1 MAVQESAPA
10 SSGAIDPG
18 PVRTAAPH
26 PRRLRQFLRRPGT
39 LIFLAAFGLYVVVAA
54 LLVFRYSSFANDAQA
69 RTANAY
75 YVMFSRDPH
84 LAAIGFVWNPLPS
97 LSVMPVL
104 ALKVLWPALARRAFA
119 GNLVSAVFMA
129 GAVVEIV
136 AILRDLRAGWWLV
149 VVLTAGFA
157 LHPMIVLYGANGM
170 SEAIFLFTLLVCARH
185 LARWLGSGELRPLV
199 IAAIALAFAYLARNE
214 AAAAAG
220 AATLLVASVT
230 VVRTTGDRRYR
241 TMSAVVDATVFA
253 APFAVAF
260 VGWALASWII
270 VGHPF
275 EQFSSVYGTASQLR
289 VINASG
295 GAGPSGVG
303 HVVRQ
308 LVALVPLLP
317 VIAAMAAL
325 RTVRGRDPRGLGHVA
340 IFGAVV
346 VFAVVAALAG
356 QTLGSFRYSIALVP
370 LAVVLTGF
378 ALTPRAGQRRARHG
392 RHAGRLRLS
401 LGLAAALV
409 LVGTA
414 IPTTA
419 MAMANPRVGQEEAVD
434 LNFLFRSAR
443 SGPDDVTG
451 AQRYRSVE
459 TVTDYLDGKGLPAG
473 SVILD
478 TATPCVPFIVLR
490 SLRPRQFVVTNDR
503 DFAAILADPSTFGAR
518 YLLVPARGGYGD
530 LDALNR
536 AYPSLFADGAGF
548 ASLEHEFDGPGC
560 PVFRLY
566 RVAPHE

>member
-1 MAVQESAPA
+1 MSVQEAAPA
-10 SSGAIDPG
+10 SSSVIDLG
-18 PVRTAAPH
+18 PVRRAAAPPQE
-26 PRRLRQFLRRPGT
+26 PRRFLRRPGR
-39 LIFLAAFGLYVVVAA
+39 LIFLAAFGFYVVVAA

-97 LSVMPVL
+97 LSVIPVL

-129 GAVVEIV
+129 GAVVEV
-136 AILRDLRAGWWLV
+136 AAILRDLRARPWLV
-149 VVLTAGFA
+149 AVLTACFA

-170 SEAIFLFTLLVCARH
+170 SEAIFLFTLLVCARQ
-185 LARWLGSGELRPLV
+185 LALWLGSGELRPLV
-199 IAAIALAFAYLARNE
+199 MAAVALAFAYLARNE

-220 AATLLVASVT
+220 AAALLVATVT
-230 VVRTTGDRRYR
+230 LVRTPGDRRYR
-241 TMSAVVDATVFA
+241 TMTAVVDATVFA

-260 VGWALASWII
+260 VGWAVASWII

-295 GAGPSGVG
+295 GAGPLGPG

-308 LVALVPLLP
+308 LAALVPLLP
-317 VIAAMAAL
+317 VIAGMAAL
-325 RTVRGRDPRGLGHVA
+325 RTVRRRDPRSLAHVA

-346 VFAVVAALAG
+346 AFAVAAALAG
-356 QTLGSFRYSIALVP
+356 QTLGSFRYYIALVP

-378 ALTPRAGQRRARHG
+378 ALTPPAGERRA
-392 RHAGRLRLS
+392 HARRMRSS

-409 LVGTA
+409 LMGTA
-414 IPTTA
+414 IPA
-419 MAMANPRVGQEEAVD
+419 SAVAMANPRIGQEEAVD
-434 LNFLFRSAR
+434 LNFAFRSAR
-443 SGPDDVTG
+443 SGPDNVTG
-451 AQRYRSVE
+451 GQRYRSVS
-459 TVTDYLDGKGLPAG
+459 TIADYIDGKKLPTG

-490 SLRPRQFVVTNDR
+490 SLRPRQFVITNDR
-503 DFAAILADPSTFGAR
+503 DFAAVLADPPTFGAR

-536 AYPSLFADGAGF
+536 SYPSLFADGAGF
-548 ASLEHEFDGPGC
+548 ASLDHQFDGPGC
-560 PVFRLY
+560 PSFRFY

>member
-1 MAVQESAPA
+1 MAVHEAAPA
-10 SSGAIDPG
+10 SSGVIDLG
-18 PVRTAAPH
+18 PVRRRAAH
-26 PRRLRQFLRRPGT
+26 PQRLRFLRRPGT

-104 ALKVLWPALARRAFA
+104 AFKVLWPALAQRAFA
-119 GNLVSAVFMA
+119 GNLVSAAFMA

-136 AILRDLRAGWWLV
+136 AILRGHGAGPWLV
-149 VVLTAGFA
+149 VVLTACFA

-170 SEAIFLFTLLVCARH
+170 SEAIFLFTLLVCARQ
-185 LARWLGSGELRPLV
+185 LTRWLGSGELRPLV
-199 IAAIALAFAYLARNE
+199 MAAIALAFAYLARNE

-220 AATLLVASVT
+220 AATFVVAMVT

-260 VGWALASWII
+260 AGWAFASWII

-295 GAGPSGVG
+295 GTGPSGPG

-325 RTVRGRDPRGLGHVA
+325 RGVRGRDPRSLGHVA

-356 QTLGSFRYSIALVP
+356 QTLGSFRYYIALVP
-370 LAVVLTGF
+370 LAVVLTGV
-378 ALTPRAGQRRARHG
+378 ALTPRAVQRRARAG
-392 RHAGRLRLS
+392 RHGGCLRFS
-401 LGLAAALV
+401 LGLAAAMV
-409 LVGTA
+409 LMGTA
-414 IPTTA
+414 IPTSA
-419 MAMANPRVGQEEAVD
+419 MAMANPRIGQEEAVD
-434 LNFLFRSAR
+434 LNFAFRSAR
-443 SGPDDVTG
+443 SGPDVTG
-451 AQRYRSVE
+451 AQRFRSVS
-459 TVTDYLDGKGLPAG
+459 TMTDYLDGKRLPAG

-490 SLRPRQFVVTNDR
+490 SLRSRQFVITNDR
-503 DFAAILADPSTFGAR
+503 DFAAILADPATLGAW
-518 YLLVPARGGYGD
+518 YLLVPAKGGYGD

-548 ASLEHEFDGPGC
+548 ASLEHEFDGGGC

>member
-1 MAVQESAPA
+1 MPVQEAAPA
-10 SSGAIDPG
+10 SSGVIDLG
-18 PVRTAAPH
+18 PVRRTVAP
-26 PRRLRQFLRRPGT
+26 PQEPGRFLRRPGT
-39 LIFLAAFGLYVVVAA
+39 LIFLGAFGLYVAVAA

-129 GAVVEIV
+129 GAVVEV
-136 AILRDLRAGWWLV
+136 AAILRDLRARPWLV
-149 VVLTAGFA
+149 AVLTAGFA

-170 SEAIFLFTLLVCARH
+170 SEAIFLFTLLACARQ
-185 LARWLGSGELRPLV
+185 LALWLGSGELRPLV
-199 IAAIALAFAYLARNE
+199 MGAIALAFAYLARNE

-220 AATLLVASVT
+220 AATLLVATVT
-230 VVRTTGDRRYR
+230 LVRTPGDRRYR
-241 TMSAVVDATVFA
+241 TMTAVVDATVFA

-295 GAGPSGVG
+295 GAGPSGPG

-308 LVALVPLLP
+308 LAALVPLLP
-317 VIAAMAAL
+317 VTAGMAAL
-325 RTVRGRDPRGLGHVA
+325 ATVRRRDPRILAHVA

-346 VFAVVAALAG
+346 AFAVVAALAG
-356 QTLGSFRYSIALVP
+356 QTLGSFRYYIALVP
-370 LAVVLTGF
+370 LAVVFTGV
-378 ALTPRAGQRRARHG
+378 ALTSPAGERRA
-392 RHAGRLRLS
+392 HAGRLRSS

-409 LVGTA
+409 LMGTA
-414 IPTTA
+414 IPA
-419 MAMANPRVGQEEAVD
+419 SAVAMANPRIGQEEAVD
-434 LNFLFRSAR
+434 LNFVFRSAI
-443 SGPDDVTG
+443 SGADNVTG
-451 AQRYRSVE
+451 AERYRSVS
-459 TVTDYLDGKGLPAG
+459 TISDYIDGKRLPAG

-490 SLRPRQFVVTNDR
+490 SLRPRQFVITNDR
-503 DFAAILADPSTFGAR
+503 DFAAVLADPPTFGAR
-518 YLLVPARGGYGD
+518 YLLVPAKGGYGD

-536 AYPSLFADGAGF
+536 SYPSLFADGAGI
-548 ASLEHEFDGPGC
+548 ASLEHQFDGPGC
-560 PVFRLY
+560 PSFRLY

>member
-1 MAVQESAPA
+1 MAVQEAAPV
-10 SSGAIDPG
+10 SSGVIDLG
-18 PVRTAAPH
+18 PVRTTVAS
-26 PRRLRQFLRRPGT
+26 PRGLRQFVQRPGT

-69 RTANAY
+69 RTANAF

-97 LSVMPVL
+97 LAVMPVL
-104 ALKVLWPALARRAFA
+104 ALKVLWPALARWAFA
-119 GNLVSAVFMA
+119 GNLVSAFFMA
-129 GAVVEIV
+129 GAVVEV
-136 AILRDLRAGWWLV
+136 AGILRDLRAGRWLV
-149 VVLTAGFA
+149 VVLTACFA

-170 SEAIFLFTLLVCARH
+170 SEAIFLFTLLVCARQ
-185 LARWLGSGELRPLV
+185 LARWLESGELRPLV
-199 IAAIALAFAYLARNE
+199 MAAIALAFAYLARNE

-220 AATLLVASVT
+220 AATLLVATVT
-230 VVRTTGDRRYR
+230 LLRTTGDRRYR
-241 TMSAVVDATVFA
+241 TMTAVVDATVFA

-260 VGWALASWII
+260 VGWAAASWII

-295 GAGPSGVG
+295 GAGPSGPG

-317 VIAAMAAL
+317 VIAGMVAL
-325 RTVRGRDPRGLGHVA
+325 RTIRRRDHRSLAHLAV
-340 IFGAVV
+340 FGAVV
-346 VFAVVAALAG
+346 AFAVVAALAG
-356 QTLGSFRYSIALVP
+356 QTLGSFRYYIALVP
-370 LAVVLTGF
+370 LAVVLTGV
-378 ALTPRAGQRRARHG
+378 ALTSPAGERWPRSG

-401 LGLAAALV
+401 LGVAAAIV

-414 IPTTA
+414 IPTSA
-419 MAMANPRVGQEEAVD
+419 VAMANPGIGQEEAVD
-434 LNFLFRSAR
+434 LNFLFRSAK
-443 SGPDDVTG
+443 SGPDNVSG
-451 AQRYRSVE
+451 AERYRSVS
-459 TVTDYLDGKGLPAG
+459 TMSGYIDGKRLPAG

-490 SLRPRQFVVTNDR
+490 SLRPRQFVITNDR
-503 DFAAILADPSTFGAR
+503 DFAAILADPVTFGAR
-518 YLLVPARGGYGD
+518 YLLVPAKGGYGD

-548 ASLEHEFDGPGC
+548 TSLEHEFDGPGC
-560 PVFRLY
+560 PHFRLY